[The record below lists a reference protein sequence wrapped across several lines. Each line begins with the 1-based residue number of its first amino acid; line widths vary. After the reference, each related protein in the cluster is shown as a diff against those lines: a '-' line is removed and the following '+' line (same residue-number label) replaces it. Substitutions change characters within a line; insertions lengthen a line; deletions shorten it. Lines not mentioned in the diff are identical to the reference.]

1 MIQLEEQEL
10 VRQAKAGDRRA
21 FDKLVAENKDKMFA
35 LIYRMTENRKTALDL
50 LQDSFLAAYKSLK
63 KFRGDSGFSSWL
75 YRIASNKTL
84 NYIRRSK
91 IIPFYNIEANPGNEP
106 AYEMVDSVEN
116 EALQKSMVAALK
128 KLPPQQKLVFN
139 LRFYEELPFA
149 EIAAI
154 LERSES
160 TVKTHYQKAI
170 EKLREDL
177 KEFRD

>member
-1 MIQLEEQEL
+1 MQVEENEL
-10 VRQAKAGDRRA
+10 VRQAQAGDRRA

-35 LIYRMTENRKTALDL
+35 LIYRMTENRETALDL

-91 IIPFYNIEANPGNEP
+91 IIPFYNIEANTSAEP
-106 AYEMVDSVEN
+106 AYEMTDTIEN
-116 EALQKSMVAALK
+116 EALQKSLAAALK
-128 KLPPQQKLVFN
+128 MLPSQQKLVFN

-149 EIAAI
+149 EIASI
-154 LERSES
+154 MDKSES
-160 TVKTHYQKAI
+160 TVKTHYQKAV
-170 EKLREDL
+170 EKLREAL
-177 KEFRD
+177 KDFRD

>member
-1 MIQLEEQEL
+1 M
-10 VRQAKAGDRRA
+10 
-21 FDKLVAENKDKMFA
+21 
-35 LIYRMTENRKTALDL
+35 
-50 LQDSFLAAYKSLK
+50 
-63 KFRGDSGFSSWL
+63 KFRGESGFSSWL

-84 NYIRRSK
+84 NFIRRSK

-106 AYEMVDSVEN
+106 TYEMADSVEN
-116 EALQKSMVAALK
+116 EVLRKSMAAALK
-128 KLPPQQKLVFN
+128 KLPPQQKLVFT

-149 EIAAI
+149 EIASI
-154 LERSES
+154 LEKSES